1 MDVYQKVLVKLN
13 EVAGGKDNVDAD
25 MVELLKKEGFYPS
38 IDDILEKMSGEGW
51 ITETRPKTVRVTH
64 WGIMAARKIKAKVPD
79 SANIL
84 DKQARRLQGDVKELM
99 ILAEEFDGKVTAD
112 NFDRIEKKL
121 SEINAT
127 AKKIKEHL

>member
-13 EVAGGKDNVDAD
+13 EVAGGKDNVDVD
-25 MVELLKKEGFYPS
+25 MVELLKKEGFFPS
-38 IDDILEKMSGEGW
+38 IDDILEKMSSEGW
-51 ITETRPKTVRVTH
+51 ITETRPRTVRITH

-84 DKQARRLQGDVKELM
+84 EKQARRLQSEVKELM
-99 ILAEEFDGKVTAD
+99 ILAEEFDGKVTVD

-121 SEINAT
+121 ADVSAT
-127 AKKIKEHL
+127 ARKIKEHL

>member
-1 MDVYQKVLVKLN
+1 MDVYQKVLVKLI
-13 EVAGGKDNVDAD
+13 ELTGGKDNVDAD
-25 MVELLKKEGFYPS
+25 MVELLKKEGFYSS
-38 IDDILEKMSGEGW
+38 IDDILEKLSSEGW

-64 WGIMAARKIKAKVPD
+64 WGIMAARKIHAKLPD

-84 DKQARRLQGDVKELM
+84 DKQASRLQGEVKELM
-99 ILAEEFDGKVTAD
+99 ILAEEFDGKVTSD

-121 SEINAT
+121 VEITAT

>member
-1 MDVYQKVLVKLN
+1 MHRK
-13 EVAGGKDNVDAD
+13 
-25 MVELLKKEGFYPS
+25 VELLKKEGFYSS
-38 IDDILEKMSGEGW
+38 IDDILEKLSSEGW

-64 WGIMAARKIKAKVPD
+64 WGIMAARKIHAKLPD

-84 DKQARRLQGDVKELM
+84 DKQASRLQGEVKELM
-99 ILAEEFDGKVTAD
+99 ILAEEFDGKVTSD

-121 SEINAT
+121 VEITAT

>member
-13 EVAGGKDNVDAD
+13 EVTAGKDNVDAD
-25 MVELLKKEGFYPS
+25 MVELLKKEGFFPS
-38 IDDILEKMSGEGW
+38 IDDILEKMSSEGW
-51 ITETRPKTVRVTH
+51 ITETRPRTVRITH
-64 WGIMAARKIKAKVPD
+64 WGIMAARKIKAQVPD

-84 DKQARRLQGDVKELM
+84 EKQARRLQSEVKELM

-121 SEINAT
+121 AEVSAT
-127 AKKIKEHL
+127 ARKIKEHL